1 MQALEPRARRGM
13 GRDERRRRALQRMGW
28 VTADVW
34 GAPLKGVSV
43 SWLCQWLL
51 LGTPTGKQV
60 GFLEEDRL
68 PGRGGSPGRASC
80 WLPGMPRLQQAEG
93 LPAFTRARLQTAAA
107 RTGVGSDV
115 DKVGCGACRGTGLSL
130 VWAPPLPTGDQGEP
144 GKTVPPR
151 RPGQAQGQLKSTC
164 FPVSAGATTPPLRPA
179 VPEPQ
184 TQTTALFTSTPLLLC
199 ELMGYSAALVPFSS
213 FLSGFLTHACELQ
226 KR

>member
-13 GRDERRRRALQRMGW
+13 GREERRRRALQRMGW

-80 WLPGMPRLQQAEG
+80 WLPGMPGSSRQRG
-93 LPAFTRARLQTAAA
+93 FLP
-107 RTGVGSDV
+107 S
-115 DKVGCGACRGTGLSL
+115 
-130 VWAPPLPTGDQGEP
+130 PEP
-144 GKTVPPR
+144 GFR
-151 RPGQAQGQLKSTC
+151 QQLRGQA
-164 FPVSAGATTPPLRPA
+164 
-179 VPEPQ
+179 
-184 TQTTALFTSTPLLLC
+184 
-199 ELMGYSAALVPFSS
+199 
-213 FLSGFLTHACELQ
+213 
-226 KR
+226 